1 MLGAVRTPAPWTI
14 VRARRR
20 LRRAI
25 EELRPAVA
33 VCHMPWSLAI
43 FGPVLTRQGIPLV
56 FWMHDRADGAHWIE
70 RWAGRRRPALVI
82 CNSRFTAESLEQL
95 FPRHRPPHDVLYC
108 PVAAPER
115 AGSPAEERLAARGEL
130 KTASD
135 AVVIVQVGRL
145 EPYKGTRCCCRR
157 PTASPRPPA
166 GHAGSSL

>member
-95 FPRHRPPHDVLYC
+95 CPRHRPPHDVLYC